1 MTVNKHGFW
10 KKSQFS
16 AQVTNAQMVRSD
28 QVAQQKILVCLFIL
42 PSFLRVFTM
51 TMLQKKKKKRK
62 KQTKICCVLPFN
74 VNEYFSYLNIHQ
86 INRFS
91 VVVYLVKNI

>member
-1 MTVNKHGFW
+1 MDFGEKKRK

-51 TMLQKKKKKRK
+51 TMLQ
-62 KQTKICCVLPFN
+62 CVLPFN
-74 VNEYFSYLNIHQ
+74 INEYFSYLNIHQ

>member
-1 MTVNKHGFW
+1 MYIVKW
-10 KKSQFS
+10 SIDSKQAWILEKKEKKKSQFS

-51 TMLQKKKKKRK
+51 TMLQKKKEEKKK
-62 KQTKICCVLPFN
+62 PD
-74 VNEYFSYLNIHQ
+74 
-86 INRFS
+86 
-91 VVVYLVKNI
+91 